1 LVVAARVK
9 ADAVNTVTDLILAG
23 ALAAIWLTAG
33 LLVEG
38 LSTANCASELRRR
51 SGLLSMLVG
60 AGAAVF
66 VAVPVITGLIP
77 GPSAA
82 PAAALLPAIPAM
94 VVLTVSLRRLTQV
107 RRGSGAFA
115 TAPRTPVPPGLRA
128 AAAHPLVA
136 APLQV
141 TGLATLVGLPIA
153 AGVVSVPG
161 SDVAGIAITIVAV
174 AVVAIGIRAALR
186 HSRLS
191 VRVVAPLKRAPRE
204 LTRVG

>member
-1 LVVAARVK
+1 
-9 ADAVNTVTDLILAG
+9 
-23 ALAAIWLTAG
+23 
-33 LLVEG
+33 
-38 LSTANCASELRRR
+38 
-51 SGLLSMLVG
+51 
-60 AGAAVF
+60 
-66 VAVPVITGLIP
+66 
-77 GPSAA
+77 
-82 PAAALLPAIPAM
+82 M

-107 RRGSGAFA
+107 RRGAGAFA

-153 AGVVSVPG
+153 AGVVTVPG
-161 SDVAGIAITIVAV
+161 SDVAGIAITIVGV

-191 VRVVAPLKRAPRE
+191 VRVVAPLKRVPRE
-204 LTRVG
+204 LTKVG